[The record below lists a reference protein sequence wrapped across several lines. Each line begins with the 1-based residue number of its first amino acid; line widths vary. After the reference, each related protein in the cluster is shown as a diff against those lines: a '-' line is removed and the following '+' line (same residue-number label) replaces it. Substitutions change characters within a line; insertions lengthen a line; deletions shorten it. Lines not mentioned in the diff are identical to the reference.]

1 MRKFAEYVL
10 VFYMLVLSWP
20 GDIYVSALAVKN
32 DYKSRDCSVYRRI
45 TTTTNYSTFY

>member
-20 GDIYVSALAVKN
+20 GDIYVSALAVTLGLQKDN
-32 DYKSRDCSVYRRI
+32 
-45 TTTTNYSTFY
+45 NNN